1 MFKVSKLE
9 VDFCS
14 VLFYFLC
21 FSVLFGLDCWGGGGG
36 VLGWIMPLIYKC
48 SETVTPVTSDLSN
61 LLSKVDAV
69 LLPYFVYRLSV
80 LLT

>member
-1 MFKVSKLE
+1 MF
-9 VDFCS
+9 FC
-14 VLFYFLC
+14 V
-21 FSVLFGLDCWGGGGG
+21 VWPGLLGG
-36 VLGWIMPLIYKC
+36 VLAWIKPLISKC

-80 LLT
+80 LLP

>member
-1 MFKVSKLE
+1 MFKVSKLV

-14 VLFYFLC
+14 VFFYFLC
-21 FSVLFGLDCWGGGGG
+21 FSVLFGLDCWGG
-36 VLGWIMPLIYKC
+36 VLAWIMPLISKC

-80 LLT
+80 LLP